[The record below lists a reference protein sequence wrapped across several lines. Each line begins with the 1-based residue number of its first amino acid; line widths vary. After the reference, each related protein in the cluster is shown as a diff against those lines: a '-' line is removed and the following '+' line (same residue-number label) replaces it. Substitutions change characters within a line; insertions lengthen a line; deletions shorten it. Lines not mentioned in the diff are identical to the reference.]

1 MASQRMCRILGHL
14 ATLAILT
21 VGQTAAQET
30 CPRASG
36 PDAEAGW
43 LAYQAGDMSVARER
57 FEAALAR
64 CPEDTYAMTGLG
76 YVALREGSEEEA
88 DSLWSAALTIRPDDA
103 DAMVGRGL
111 VAWRQGDLALVRE
124 RFIGVIELRPD
135 DPTAL
140 DYLSRL
146 PQGLG
151 QAPDRTVLVRPD
163 TLVYPSRTRGD
174 RFEVR
179 TAEGWTPFY
188 IKGINLG
195 AALPGRHP
203 SEFPDSATYAAW
215 IAGMAEMNANAVRI
229 YTIHPPAFYQAL
241 LDHNSRYPELALWL
255 IHGVWTEPPEE
266 AGHNYLDPAFEE
278 GFFTEMHRVVDLV
291 HGRADV
297 LPRPGHASGFY
308 TADVSPWTLAYII
321 GREWEPYSALAFDSI
336 QPDFSSWDGRYVR
349 LEGGNA
355 LETWMA
361 KATDEIVA
369 YESETYGAQRP
380 VAYTNWPTLDPLDH
394 PTETTRDQEVALRE
408 ALGER
413 VVVKPREYDNDAI
426 GLDMAKMEATEA
438 FPAGLF
444 ASFHVYPYYPDF
456 MVLQPSY
463 NEARS
468 SLGRSNYFGYLQELK
483 ARHTGIPVLVSEYGV
498 PASWGTAH
506 LQPQGWHHGG
516 LSEAAMAEI
525 DSRMTLELA
534 EAGMAGGVLFAWIDE
549 WFKKNWLVI
558 DFELPEDRNRLWY
571 NRLDA
576 EQHYG
581 VIAVEAE
588 AAVAGESLADRREAW
603 TSVPALYSGPA
614 GTVRAATDAAYL
626 WLFIDVPDRARDSQ
640 LFVGLDI
647 VRPEAGD
654 RRWPGGEG
662 PEMPV
667 GAEFVVVD
675 EGNVVRVLADPAVNP
690 FRLVPVGE
698 GTAAPRGP
706 DIEIDGAPA
715 NLFRARL
722 EQRLNAPF
730 ISVPNS
736 DGRYDTLRVISNR
749 RRLGRDSLEYLAV
762 GYERGLL
769 PRGSAPDGFWERD
782 GTTLEVRIPW
792 MLINVTDPSSR
803 RVLVSPE
810 KERAGFGRTP
820 DGRVVMPSGTV
831 VPGDTIIEDLG
842 TAVVPDIG
850 IVAGVRHA
858 DGSWTALPEPGEAP
872 ARFTWATWEP
882 ESVRWSAR
890 RRPAFTRMKE
900 LFATLHPYGSY
911 DVVAPVEVAYVDS
924 ADVAWRAGEHD
935 RAVRIYLQRLASDPN
950 DEVALHRVGLTRAW
964 VNDFDQAFELLGRL
978 VDTHPANLDGRVDL
992 ARVKAWSGDISGGI
1006 ADLEA
1011 LLEEHPDYNPAVEAR
1026 ATFRAWEGEYDEAL
1040 SSYDELLAITAGEAS
1055 IRRGRAQILT
1065 WASELEASR
1074 AVYDSVLAADP
1085 GDVEARLG
1093 LAQALTFAD
1102 SLDAAAAQYRLILS
1116 GDADEVRA
1124 LQGLGRA
1131 LSWGGRLVA
1140 GEEAFRTA
1148 ASRAPADV
1156 ASLVG
1161 LAENL
1166 RWQGRDAAAF
1176 EVLTHA
1182 EQLAPDHRGVRE
1194 QLRMVNVVL
1203 GPSVRPSLVVEDDSD
1218 DNHMVTTAAVG
1229 SWHPTPRLG
1238 LRAHSY
1244 QRSLTQG
1251 GLSRDAFGLTVSGS
1265 YQLQPGWTVSAGL
1278 GGSRSD
1284 GTDRS
1289 SVPAYS
1295 LGVSSPGR
1303 YSYAAG
1309 LSVAHQALDATAA
1322 LAERGVTTTEARL
1335 SGRWVPA
1342 PGWRLDGGLGRTSF
1356 QGTED
1361 NHRGDASLTLSRR
1374 FGRAWTL
1381 AVGGRAMGFD
1391 KDLSDGYFDP
1401 DFYGIAEARGRWL
1414 YELGRWSF
1422 LAEAAPGVQQVS
1434 SDGDPAGAF
1443 RVSGR
1448 AGYRFAPG
1456 REITLSAGYSSTGL
1470 QSFSTGSSDYR
1481 YIAIIVG
1488 GSWVF

>member
-1 MASQRMCRILGHL
+1 M
-14 ATLAILT
+14 
-21 VGQTAAQET
+21 
-30 CPRASG
+30 P
-36 PDAEAGW
+36 
-43 LAYQAGDMSVARER
+43 VARAR
-57 FEAALAR
+57 FEAALIR

-88 DSLWSAALTIRPDDA
+88 DSLWSATLTIRPDDA
-103 DAMVGRGL
+103 DALVGLGL

-124 RFIGVIELRPD
+124 RFLGVIALRPD

-140 DYLSRL
+140 DYLGRL
-146 PQGLG
+146 PQEELDQAPD
-151 QAPDRTVLVRPD
+151 QAPDRPALVRPD
-163 TLVYPSRTRGD
+163 TLEYPARTRGD

-179 TAEGWTPFY
+179 TAEGWRPFY

-203 SEFPDSATYAAW
+203 SEFTDSATYAAW
-215 IAGMAEMNANAVRI
+215 FAGMAEMNANAVRV
-229 YTIHPPAFYQAL
+229 YTIHPPAFYEAL
-241 LDHNSRYPELALWL
+241 LDHNSRYPEQALWL

-266 AGHNYLDPAFEE
+266 QGHNYLDPAFE
-278 GFFTEMHRVVDLV
+278 GAFFTEMRRVVDLV

-297 LPRPGHASGFY
+297 LPRPGHAAGFY
-308 TADVSPWTLAYII
+308 TADVSEWTLAYII

-361 KATDEIVA
+361 KATDEIVT
-369 YESETYGAQRP
+369 YESETYHAQRP

-394 PTETTRDQEVALRE
+394 PTETTRDEEVALRE

-413 VVVKPREYDNDAI
+413 VVVRPREYDNDAI
-426 GLDMAKMEATEA
+426 GLDAAKMEATDA
-438 FPAGLF
+438 FQAGLF

-463 NEARS
+463 NEATS

-483 ARHTGIPVLVSEYGV
+483 ARHQGIPVVVSEYGV
-498 PASWGTAH
+498 PASWGSAH

-525 DSRMTLELA
+525 DHRMTLELA
-534 EAGMAGGVLFAWIDE
+534 EAGMAGGVVFAWIDE
-549 WFKKNWLVI
+549 WFKKNWMVI
-558 DFELPEDRNRLWY
+558 DFELPGDRNRMWY

-581 VIAVEAE
+581 MIAIEAE
-588 AAVAGESLADRREAW
+588 PPVSGESLAERREVW
-603 TSVPALYSGPA
+603 DTVPALYSGPT
-614 GTVRAATDAAYL
+614 GTVRAASDAAYL
-626 WLFIDVPDRARDSQ
+626 WLLVDVPDRARGSQ

-647 VRPEAGD
+647 LRPEAGD

-662 PEMPV
+662 PELPV

-698 GTAAPRGP
+698 GTAAPEGP
-706 DIEIDGAPA
+706 VIEIDGAPA
-715 NLFRARL
+715 NLFRGRL

-730 ISVPNS
+730 ISVPNA

-769 PRGSAPDGFWERD
+769 PRGPAPDGFWERD
-782 GTTLEVRIPW
+782 GTALEVRIPW
-792 MLINVTDPSSR
+792 LMINVTDPSSR

-810 KERAGFGRTP
+810 KEGAGFGRTP

-831 VPGDTIIEDLG
+831 VAGDTIIEDLG
-842 TAVVPDIG
+842 TVVVPDIG
-850 IVAGVRHA
+850 IVAGARHS
-858 DGSWTALPEPGEAP
+858 DGSWIALPVPGEAP
-872 ARFTWATWEP
+872 ARFTWDTWESD
-882 ESVRWSAR
+882 SVRWRAR
-890 RRPAFTRMKE
+890 RRPAFTRMQD
-900 LFATLHPYGSY
+900 LFATLRPYGGS
-911 DVVAPVEVAYVDS
+911 DVVASARAAGAQRDAPRPEPRRAPDVDS
-924 ADVAWRAGEHD
+924 ADVAWRAGEQD

-964 VNDFDQAFELLGRL
+964 VNDFSQAFELLGRL
-978 VDTHPANLDGRVDL
+978 VDTNPANLDGRVDL
-992 ARVKAWSGDISGGI
+992 ARVKAWSGDVSGGI
-1006 ADLEA
+1006 ADLDA
-1011 LLEEHPDYNPAVEAR
+1011 LLEEHPDYTPAVEAR

-1040 SSYDELLAITAGEAS
+1040 SSYDDLLAITAGEAS
-1055 IRRGRAQILT
+1055 VRRGRAQILT

-1074 AVYDSVLAADP
+1074 AVYDSVLALDP

-1093 LAQALTFAD
+1093 LAQTLTFAD
-1102 SLDAAAAQYRLILS
+1102 SLDAAAAQYRVILS
-1116 GDADEVRA
+1116 GDPEEVRA

-1131 LSWGGRLVA
+1131 LSWGGSLVA

-1148 ASRAPADV
+1148 VSRAPTDV
-1156 ASLVG
+1156 ASLVA

-1166 RWQGRDAAAF
+1166 RWQGRDASALD
-1176 EVLTHA
+1176 VLIRA
-1182 EQLAPDHRGVRE
+1182 EHLAPDHRGVRE
-1194 QLRMVNVVL
+1194 QRRMVDVAL
-1203 GPSVRPSLVVEDDSD
+1203 GTSLRPSLVVEDDSD
-1218 DNHMVTTAAVG
+1218 DNHMVTASAAG

-1251 GLSRDAFGLTVSGS
+1251 QLSRDAFGLTVSGS

-1284 GTDRS
+1284 GGDRT

-1303 YSYAAG
+1303 YSYGAG
-1309 LSVAHQALDATAA
+1309 LSVGHQALDATAV
-1322 LAERGVTTTEARL
+1322 LADRGVSTTETRL
-1335 SGRWVPA
+1335 TGRWAPA
-1342 PGWRLDGGLGRTSF
+1342 AGWRLNVGVGSTSYA
-1356 QGTED
+1356 GTED
-1361 NHRGDASLTLSRR
+1361 NHRSDVSLTLSRR
-1374 FGRAWTL
+1374 FGRPWTL

-1401 DFYGIAEARGRWL
+1401 DFYGIAEVRGRWQR
-1414 YELGRWSF
+1414 EFGRWSF
-1422 LAEAAPGVQQVS
+1422 LAEAAPGFQRVG
-1434 SDGDPAGAF
+1434 SDGDPTGAF
-1443 RVSGR
+1443 RASGR
-1448 AGYRFAPG
+1448 AGYRLAPG
-1456 REITLSAGYSSTGL
+1456 RELTLSAGYSSTGL
-1470 QSFSTGSSDYR
+1470 QSFSTGGSDYR
-1481 YIAIIVG
+1481 YTAVIVG

>member
-1 MASQRMCRILGHL
+1 MP
-14 ATLAILT
+14 
-21 VGQTAAQET
+21 AA
-30 CPRASG
+30 R
-36 PDAEAGW
+36 
-43 LAYQAGDMSVARER
+43 VR
-57 FEAALAR
+57 FEAALVR

-88 DSLWSAALTIRPDDA
+88 DSLWSAALSIRPEDVDA
-103 DAMVGRGL
+103 LVGLGL

-124 RFIGVIELRPD
+124 RFLAVIEARPG

-140 DYLSRL
+140 DYLGRL

-151 QAPDRTVLVRPD
+151 QAPERAALVRTD
-163 TLVYPSRTRGD
+163 TLAYPARTRGD

-179 TAEGWTPFY
+179 TAEGWKPFY

-203 SEFPDSATYAAW
+203 SEFTDSATYAAW
-215 IAGMAEMNANAVRI
+215 LAGMAEMNANAVRV
-229 YTIHPPAFYQAL
+229 YTIHPPAFYEAL
-241 LDHNSRYPELALWL
+241 LDHNSRYPERALWL
-255 IHGVWTEPPEE
+255 IQGVWTEPPEE
-266 AGHNYLDPAFEE
+266 EGHNYLDPGFE
-278 GFFTEMHRVVDLV
+278 GAFFTEIRRVVDLV

-308 TADVSPWTLAYII
+308 TADVSEWTLAYII

-369 YESETYGAQRP
+369 YESETYQAQRP

-394 PTETTRDQEVALRE
+394 PTETTRDQEVGLRE

-426 GLDMAKMEATEA
+426 GLDVGKMEATDA
-438 FPAGLF
+438 FQAGLF

-463 NEARS
+463 NEATS

-483 ARHTGIPVLVSEYGV
+483 ARHAGIPIVVSEYGV

-525 DSRMTLELA
+525 DHRMTLELA
-534 EAGMAGGVLFAWIDE
+534 EAGMAGGVVFAWIDE
-549 WFKKNWLVI
+549 WFKKNWMVI
-558 DFELPEDRNRLWY
+558 DFELPGDRNRMWY

-581 VIAVEAE
+581 MVAVEAE
-588 AAVAGESLADRREAW
+588 PPVSGVSLAERRESW
-603 TSVPALYSGPA
+603 TAVPALYSGPT

-626 WLFIDVPDRARDSQ
+626 WLFIDVPDRARDSK

-654 RRWPGGEG
+654 RRWPEGEG
-662 PEMPV
+662 PELPV

-675 EGNVVRVLADPAVNP
+675 EGSVVRVLADPAANP

-698 GTAAPRGP
+698 GTAAREGP
-706 DIEIDGAPA
+706 TIEIDGAPP

-730 ISVPNS
+730 ISVPNE

-769 PRGSAPDGFWERD
+769 PRGAAPDGFWERD
-782 GTTLEVRIPW
+782 GTALEVRIPW

-810 KERAGFGRTP
+810 KEGAGFGRTP

-842 TAVVPDIG
+842 TVVVPDIG
-850 IVAGVRHA
+850 IVAGVRHS
-858 DGSWTALPEPGEAP
+858 DGSWIALPEPGQAT
-872 ARFTWATWEP
+872 ARFTWATWE
-882 ESVRWSAR
+882 SDDIRWRAR
-890 RRPAFTRMKE
+890 RRPAFTRMQD
-900 LFATLHPYGSY
+900 LYATLDPYVGG
-911 DVVAPVEVAYVDS
+911 DVVASAGAVDAPPEVPQAERPLAFDVDS
-924 ADVAWRAGEHD
+924 ADVAWRAGNQD

-964 VNDFDQAFELLGRL
+964 VNDFEEAFELLGRL
-978 VDTHPANLDGRVDL
+978 VKTSPGNLDGRVDL
-992 ARVKAWSGDISGGI
+992 ARVKAWSGDVSGGI
-1006 ADLEA
+1006 ADLDA

-1026 ATFRAWEGEYDEAL
+1026 ATFQAWEGEYDEAL

-1055 IRRGRAQILT
+1055 IRRGQAQILT
-1065 WASELEASR
+1065 WASRLDASR
-1074 AVYDSVLAADP
+1074 AVYDSVLALDP

-1093 LAQALTFAD
+1093 LAQTLTFAD
-1102 SLDAAAAQYRLILS
+1102 SLDAAAAQYRIVLS
-1116 GDADEVRA
+1116 GDPEEVRA

-1131 LSWGGRLVA
+1131 LSWGGSLVE
-1140 GEEAFRTA
+1140 GEQAFRTA
-1148 ASRAPADV
+1148 VSRAPSDV
-1156 ASLVG
+1156 ASMVA

-1166 RWQGRDAAAF
+1166 RWQGRDASAL
-1176 EVLTHA
+1176 EVLTRA

-1194 QLRMVNVVL
+1194 QLRQIDVAL
-1203 GPSVRPSLVVEDDSD
+1203 GPSLRPSVVVEDDSD
-1218 DNHMVTTAAVG
+1218 GNHMVSTNAVG
-1229 SWHPTPRLG
+1229 RWHPVPRLG
-1238 LRAHSY
+1238 LRAQSY
-1244 QRSLTQG
+1244 QRSLEQG
-1251 GLSRDAFGLTVSGS
+1251 GLSRDAFGLTVFGS
-1265 YQLQPGWTVSAGL
+1265 YQLEPGWTVSAGL
-1278 GGSRSD
+1278 GGSRTGGSD
-1284 GTDRS
+1284 PTS
-1289 SVPAYS
+1289 EPAYS
-1295 LGVSSPGR
+1295 LGLSSPGR

-1309 LSVAHQALDATAA
+1309 VTVDHQALDATAL
-1322 LAERGVTTTEARL
+1322 LAERGVSTTDTRL
-1335 SGRWVPA
+1335 TGRWVPA
-1342 PGWRLDGGLGRTSF
+1342 AGWRLDGALGTTSF
-1356 QGTED
+1356 DGTED
-1361 NHRGDASLTLSRR
+1361 NRRSDISATVSRR
-1374 FGRAWTL
+1374 LNRAWTL

-1401 DFYGIAEARGRWL
+1401 DFYGIAEVRGRWQH
-1414 YELGRWSF
+1414 ELGRWGF
-1422 LAEAAPGVQQVS
+1422 LVEAAPGVQQVR

-1448 AGYRFAPG
+1448 VGYRLAPG
-1456 REITLSAGYSSTGL
+1456 REVTLSAGYSSTGL
-1470 QSFSTGSSDYR
+1470 QSFSTESSDYR
-1481 YIAIIVG
+1481 YTAVIVG
-1488 GSWVF
+1488 GSWAF